1 MPETTPEAKGGD
13 RFEVSPS
20 ASNHFAWLR
29 TRMAAERTR
38 LAWVRSAVSMIG
50 FGFTIVKFFEK
61 LNETEGIA
69 EAARPH
75 AARYLG
81 LALIAAGV
89 VSLLISVWQYRRL
102 TSYLTSGSFKALAGV
117 GESPMTT
124 PTYAVALFLIL
135 VGLFAF
141 VALYT
146 RAF

>member
-1 MPETTPEAKGGD
+1 VTEARPESKGSD
-13 RFEVSPS
+13 RFEVSVT

-29 TRMAAERTR
+29 TRMATERTL

-50 FGFTIVKFFEK
+50 FGFTIVKFFE
-61 LNETEGIA
+61 NMNAMEGIA

-75 AARYLG
+75 APRYLG
-81 LALIAAGV
+81 LALIACGV
-89 VSLLISVWQYRRL
+89 VSLLISVWQYRRVL
-102 TSYLTSGSFKALAGV
+102 AYMNGGTFKVLAGMD
-117 GESPMTT
+117 ESTMTT

-141 VALYT
+141 ISLYT